1 MEDKPVDVDKLKAI
15 RNKIRKEN
23 QEKYLENSK
32 DRLGK
37 IITTKIIKIGIP
49 PGIRG
54 PPNRSINV
62 KYRAD

>member
-37 IITTKIIKIGIP
+37 IITTKIRTSFIGALSQFEENF
-49 PGIRG
+49 GFL
-54 PPNRSINV
+54 
-62 KYRAD
+62 